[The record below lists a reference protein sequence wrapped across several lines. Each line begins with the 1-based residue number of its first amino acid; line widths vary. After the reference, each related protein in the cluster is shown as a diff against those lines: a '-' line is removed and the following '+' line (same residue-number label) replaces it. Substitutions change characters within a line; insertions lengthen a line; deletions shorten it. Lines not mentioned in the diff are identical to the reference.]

1 MNLAETLYALERAL
15 AHGDGDTYQRLLAD
29 SAVVVVPGMTMDKP
43 QTVAAM
49 NASPGWD
56 AIAFADQKLT
66 ELSDG
71 AALLTY
77 RFLGRRGDDFDY
89 KALMGSV
96 YVRHGD
102 EWRLAFHQ
110 QTPLEPE

>member
-1 MNLAETLYALERAL
+1 MTLAQMLFALEREL
-15 AHGDGDTYQRLLAD
+15 AHGDGGTYERLLTD
-29 SAVVVVPGMTMDKP
+29 GAVVVVPGMTMDKP

-49 NASPGWD
+49 NASSGWD
-56 AIAFADQKLT
+56 AVAFADQNVT
-66 ELSDG
+66 ELNEE

-96 YVRHGD
+96 YVRHAD

-110 QTPLEPE
+110 QTPLERA

>member
-1 MNLAETLYALERAL
+1 MSLAETLFALEREL
-15 AHGDGDTYQRLLAD
+15 AHGSGDTYQRLLAD
-29 SAVVVVPGMTMDKP
+29 HAVVVVPGMTMDKP

-56 AIAFADQKLT
+56 AVAFADQKVT
-66 ELSDG
+66 ELSDQ

-96 YVRHGD
+96 YVLRGE

-110 QTPLEPE
+110 QTPLAPE

>member
-1 MNLAETLYALERAL
+1 MSLAETLYALEREL
-15 AHGDGDTYQRLLAD
+15 AQGGGETYQRLLTD
-29 SAVVVVPGMTMDKP
+29 GAVIVVPGMTMDKR

-49 NASPGWD
+49 DASRGWD
-56 AIAFADQKLT
+56 AIAFADQKVT
-66 ELSDG
+66 ELNEE

-96 YVRHGD
+96 YVLHAD

-110 QTPLEPE
+110 QTPLGQG

>member
-1 MNLAETLYALERAL
+1 MSLAETLYALEREL
-15 AHGDGDTYQRLLAD
+15 AHGNGDTYQRLLAD
-29 SAVVVVPGMTMDKP
+29 EAVVVVPGARMDKP

-66 ELSDG
+66 QLNEG

-77 RFLGRRGDDFDY
+77 RFLGRRGEDFDY

-96 YVRHGD
+96 YVLHGD
-102 EWRLAFHQ
+102 VWRLASHQ
-110 QTPLEPE
+110 QTPLEPA